1 MTKKPDYDL
10 SNPGG
15 KPKDWLQRG
24 REYDA
29 EFSWGDDL
37 KMIAGFVLLPLLL
50 IGCAGGFLYYLF
62 KFASKFN

>member
-15 KPKDWLQRG
+15 RPKDWLQRG

-29 EFSWGDDL
+29 EFSGWGHYKAMAL
-37 KMIAGFVLLPLLL
+37 GAVALLL
-50 IGCAGGFLYYLF
+50 VVVTVGSLLWGGFRLLVE
-62 KFASKFN
+62 